1 MDCLTSRRALCG
13 LDDAPS
19 AALSAAALAHARGCP
34 RCRRLG
40 LRFADAILAAAGDE
54 LPCAEC
60 QAHVDRV
67 ALGGAPALAWARRE
81 PELAARV
88 QAHLD
93 GCPDC
98 GAELT
103 LLRSMLAVEGAA
115 AADLAPADFDTRF
128 ADQARVA
135 RRRRERS
142 RPVPPIPAWL
152 RGIQERGREL
162 AGVWLG
168 GPRASRAALAALTA
182 VVVFALARL
191 LLQDPGLRSALDRV
205 MPAVPPAATA
215 DLDSLRAQ
223 ATATAA
229 ARATRTA
236 GPARLGGTAAPAS
249 ASPGA
254 GIPGSPMPVGT
265 GTPALEP
272 GIDDDEE
279 REPRETGAA
288 PPATSAPETPQPAG
302 GDDPYP
308 PLPDTPD
315 PYPGDDPGGDPGGD
329 PPYPPPMRGGPVEP
343 VDPTPSP

>member
-19 AALSAAALAHARGCP
+19 AALSAAALAHARVCP

-40 LRFADAILAAAGDE
+40 LRFADAIMAAAGDE

-60 QAHVDRV
+60 QAHVDLV

-81 PELAARV
+81 PDLAARV

-103 LLRSMLAVEGAA
+103 LLRSMLAVVGAA
-115 AADLAPADFDTRF
+115 AADLAPAAFDTRF
-128 ADQARVA
+128 ADQAPAA

-152 RGIQERGREL
+152 RGILERAREL
-162 AGVWLG
+162 TGDWLG

-191 LLQDPGLRSALDRV
+191 VLQDPGLRSALDRV
-205 MPAVPPAATA
+205 MPAVPPVATA

-223 ATATAA
+223 ATAAAAGRATQTAA
-229 ARATRTA
+229 TAR
-236 GPARLGGTAAPAS
+236 PGGAAAPAT
-249 ASPGA
+249 ALPGA
-254 GIPGSPMPVGT
+254 GIPGSPMPAGT
-265 GTPALEP
+265 GTPALQP
-272 GIDDDEE
+272 AIDDEEE

-288 PPATSAPETPQPAG
+288 PPATSAPETPEPAG

-315 PYPGDDPGGDPGGD
+315 PYPGGDPGDDPGDDPA
-329 PPYPPPMRGGPVEP
+329 YPPPRRGGPAEP
-343 VDPTPSP
+343 VDPTPLP